1 MIPKRAGSGV
11 RTEASV
17 SRVED
22 ALMAQA
28 PRPLRPTRPRPRMRQ
43 RSFTLGIEASLCRH
57 RADDRGAS
65 AFSLPSILL
74 PSPPCPSVFS
84 LLSLS
89 SLWRPPPAL
98 ASGRRL
104 PADKR
109 VSRPFRS
116 LRRRRRRRLR
126 VFCQGQRA
134 GALGRP
140 PARCGAAPGGRWR

>member
-28 PRPLRPTRPRPRMRQ
+28 PRPLRPTRPRAAHAPTQLHARD
-43 RSFTLGIEASLCRH
+43 RSPHFVVTGQMIGVRPP
-57 RADDRGAS
+57 
-65 AFSLPSILL
+65 F
-74 PSPPCPSVFS
+74 PSPFHPPPLPPPLAPQSSPSF
-84 LLSLS
+84 LSP

-104 PADKR
+104 SAEGCPAP
-109 VSRPFRS
+109 SAS
-116 LRRRRRRRLR
+116 T
-126 VFCQGQRA
+126 A
-134 GALGRP
+134 AAAAA
-140 PARCGAAPGGRWR
+140 PARLLSGSAGGCPGPSTCALRSRARGV